1 VLRVNVDLIVKLIG
15 VESEA
20 PGAEINSQG
29 IRAKNK
35 KPFAN
40 EGLLIVE
47 FIGPEPFI
55 INPHHHLRILIF

>member
-1 VLRVNVDLIVKLIG
+1 

-55 INPHHHLRILIF
+55 INPHHHLRVLIF